1 MKTLLALLLLI
12 PSLSWGNEIY
22 LECIDRDMP
31 ELKEI
36 VIIDLPN
43 YTLWTQGGMFQYM
56 IYQQNNALIRAQ
68 EANTGGTSTVIID
81 RLTGV
86 YTLLD
91 DDGNWLAT
99 SDCEPIR
106 KKF

>member
-1 MKTLLALLLLI
+1 MKTLLALLLLL

-22 LECIDRDMP
+22 LDCRDRDYP
-31 ELKEI
+31 DQKEI

-43 YTLWTQGGMFQYM
+43 YLLYTNGGMFTFL
-56 IYQQNNALIRAQ
+56 IVEQNNALIRAQ
-68 EANTGGTSTVIID
+68 EANTGGRAIVIID

-86 YTLLD
+86 KTLLD